1 MALQKLNI
9 ILLVAVPPAYN
20 ETCNITKYYY
30 SINSFDLIRRE
41 KVFRFIVD
49 VLNRRTKE

>member
-9 ILLVAVPPAYN
+9 ILLVAIPPVYN
-20 ETCNITKYYY
+20 ATCNITKYY